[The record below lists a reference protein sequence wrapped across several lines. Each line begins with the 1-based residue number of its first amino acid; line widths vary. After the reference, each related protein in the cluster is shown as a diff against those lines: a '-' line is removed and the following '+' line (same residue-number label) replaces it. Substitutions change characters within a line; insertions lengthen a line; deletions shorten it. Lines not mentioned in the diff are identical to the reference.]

1 MGDLPTTVPAAEIAG
16 AKRYTYLGAALI
28 ALAFVG
34 PSLATLFGLGNAF
47 SVGQDIARTLG
58 SLALLALIAWLITR
72 NRSGV
77 AKAKARTVV
86 GVLLCITVGNNIAN
100 AAKEEALAK
109 QFVRDAIAF
118 QTRHAAKFEDL
129 GKRFEQVTV
138 AQYLTPAG
146 LTSPQNLLAGQAA
159 LERYRSL
166 LAERNLLLQ
175 TYLAEYTAFV
185 NTLPPGETRRGAE
198 SAIGPSKQATED
210 LYKLLDKTQTSHA
223 DAMGAIFSWA
233 QTNAGKLGLRGEQ
246 LLFQTQ
252 QQQAELTTLAA
263 KLQEAENTV
272 NAAVSK
278 AQAEMAKAATKRE
291 QSMKEAEALLSK

>member
-1 MGDLPTTVPAAEIAG
+1 MGDVPMPHATERVSAE
-16 AKRYTYLGAALI
+16 RYTYIGAGLI
-28 ALAFVG
+28 VLAFGGPALA
-34 PSLATLFGLGNAF
+34 TMFGLGNAF
-47 SVGQDIARTLG
+47 SVGQDLARTLG
-58 SLALLALIAWLITR
+58 SLAFLALIAWLVTR
-72 NRSGV
+72 KRSDL

-100 AAKEEALAK
+100 SAKEVKVAK

-118 QTRHAAKFEDL
+118 QTKHASKFEDL
-129 GKRFEQVTV
+129 GARFHKVTV

-146 LTSPQNLLAGQAA
+146 LTSPQNILAGQAA
-159 LERYRSL
+159 LERYRLL

-210 LYKLLDKTQTSHA
+210 LYKLLDKTQSAQA
-223 DAMGAIFSWA
+223 DAMGSIFTWA
-233 QTNAGKLGLRGEQ
+233 HANAGKLRLRGEQ

-252 QQQAELTTLAA
+252 QQQSELTALAA
-263 KLQEAENTV
+263 KLQTAENAV
-272 NAAVSK
+272 NAAVGK
-278 AQAEMAKAATKRE
+278 ANGDIARAAAKRE
-291 QSMKEAEALLSK
+291 QSMKEAETFLSR